1 MNSYIEQA
9 RKVLEIEALA
19 VKKQID
25 GLGEEF
31 NRACEIIQNCK
42 GHLIVTGLGKSG
54 HIGAKIAATFAS
66 TGTPSFF
73 VHPTEAGHGDI
84 GMITADDC
92 VLGLSYSGSAREI
105 LTMFNVVKKMGV
117 KTIAVT
123 GGENSPMAKTA
134 DVHLHLKIEKEACP
148 LQLAPTSSSTATL
161 ALCDAMAI
169 SLMIAKGFTEND
181 FARSHPFGRLGK
193 RLLTSVA
200 DLMVKGADIPMV
212 RPEVIVQQAIFQIT
226 DKRLGMTTVVDE
238 NNRLIGIYTDGDL
251 RRSIKNSVDCLSKP
265 ISSVMN
271 RNYTTVKPDLQATQA
286 LSLMQNKKITSLPVI
301 DDAGKIVGILH
312 LHSLLEYGI

>member
-19 VKKQID
+19 VKEQIS

-31 NRACEIIQNCK
+31 NRACEIIRHCK
-42 GHLIVTGLGKSG
+42 GHLVVTGLGKSG

-92 VLGLSYSGSAREI
+92 VLGLSYSGGAREI

-117 KTIAVT
+117 RTIAVT
-123 GGENSPMAKTA
+123 GGENSPMAKA
-134 DVHLHLKIEKEACP
+134 CDVHLHLKIEKEACP

-169 SLMIAKGFTEND
+169 AVMIEKGFTEKD

-212 RPEVIVQQAIFQIT
+212 QPEEILQQAIFQIT
-226 DKRLGMTTVVDE
+226 DKRLGMTTIVDE
-238 NNRLIGIYTDGDL
+238 NQRLIGIYTDGDL
-251 RRSIKNSVDCLSKP
+251 RRSIKNSVDCLSQP
-265 ISSVMN
+265 ISAVMN
-271 RNYTTVKPDLQATQA
+271 RNYTTVKQDLQATQA

-301 DDAGKIVGILH
+301 DDAGKVVGILH